1 MKALEMQLR
10 QAREAYDATSVIEDV
25 NERRRQAASPYGLLP
40 RIGALHLTVYSSP
53 NDQALAIS
61 SGLFGSVVRLG
72 RLTSASIDSKEA
84 GSSAL
89 WKNSQMSGIA
99 DFIEYK
105 GISGFAGHSYFLS
118 DPAVQKDLAA
128 LIRDGLK
135 AGDRGRPLVEIKRPF
150 WSILSRT
157 AMHSR

>member
-1 MKALEMQLR
+1 M
-10 QAREAYDATSVIEDV
+10 
-25 NERRRQAASPYGLLP
+25 
-40 RIGALHLTVYSSP
+40 YSSP